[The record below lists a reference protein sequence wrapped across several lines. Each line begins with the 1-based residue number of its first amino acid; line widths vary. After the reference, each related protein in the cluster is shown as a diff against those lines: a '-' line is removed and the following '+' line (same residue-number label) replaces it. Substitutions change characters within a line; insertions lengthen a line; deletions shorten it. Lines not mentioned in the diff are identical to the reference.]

1 MGAQLADDGFSK
13 AKRLLNA
20 GDYSPVFDSPD
31 ARASHK
37 HLLLLAKFS
46 EQPHHRLGLVIAKK
60 NVRLAVQRNRVKRL
74 AREMFRQLPPSS
86 PSMDVVLLARRG
98 LAELDNETLSSILQ
112 QQWLKLVSHSNK
124 KTFE

>member
-1 MGAQLADDGFSK
+1 MGVRVADAGFSK
-13 AKRLLNA
+13 TRRLLNA
-20 GDYSPVFDSPD
+20 RDYGRVFDEPD

-37 HLLLLAKFS
+37 HLLLLAKYS
-46 EQPHHRLGLVIAKK
+46 ARPHHRLGLIIAKK

-74 AREMFRQLPPSS
+74 AREMFRQLPESD

-98 LAELDNETLSSILQ
+98 LAELDNAKLSSILQ
-112 QQWLKLVSHSNK
+112 QQWLKLVSHADK